1 MKGLEFKKAKR
12 ILNKNKDI
20 EFTDEEIIEVFAKL
34 TVSDLLKSRNNK
46 NDFYNIMLLFQDL
59 HIQISSLMH
68 HLAQIF

>member
-1 MKGLEFKKAKR
+1 LEFKKAKR